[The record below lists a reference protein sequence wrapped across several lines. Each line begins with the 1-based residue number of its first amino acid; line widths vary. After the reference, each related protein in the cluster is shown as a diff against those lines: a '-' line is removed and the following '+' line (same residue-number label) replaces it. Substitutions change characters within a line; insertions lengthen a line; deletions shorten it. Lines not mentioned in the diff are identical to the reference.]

1 MNFWK
6 VVIEL
11 YSQKSFWNEFFMFIK
26 ISMPNGYII
35 EISIVGFYF
44 YGLYEFFFKDFQ
56 NEFTIPLNNNIF
68 Q

>member
-11 YSQKSFWNEFFMFIK
+11 YSQKSFWNEIFMFIK

-44 YGLYEFFFKDFQ
+44 YGLYEIFF
-56 NEFTIPLNNNIF
+56 
-68 Q
+68 